1 MSEETAQ
8 EMPQANEAPVPSVEP
23 EMPESFNIF
32 ADEASPVI
40 AESSTPAS
48 EEPRED
54 RKGQAF
60 LQKMQLDKERRS
72 HEIAMKQRETA
83 LEAKT
88 NEIQKQI
95 ASLQTMKTNPNE
107 FLKSQGIDPLD
118 FQRKLAEH
126 ALHGGP
132 TPEDRLD
139 QTQMEL
145 AKLKQ
150 AIAQKEKQQERGQ
163 LLHQQKVAV
172 QNFVSAIDSYG
183 KQNPERYQL
192 VKEQMKPS
200 DIAEGMAA
208 YYKETGE
215 QITIE
220 AAYQRL
226 EAGLKQHEEKFYSD
240 PSVQQKFQ
248 RYSQGAQKSVR
259 RPQATMSSGWNEQ
272 PTRTSP
278 EDMTYEQ
285 IREHWKG
292 KLFT

>member
-1 MSEETAQ
+1 MSEEAT
-8 EMPQANEAPVPSVEP
+8 ETNESPAPPVEP

-32 ADEASPVI
+32 AEEASPVATEAPVPV
-40 AESSTPAS
+40 AEAPQ
-48 EEPRED
+48 ED

-60 LQKMQLDKERRS
+60 LQKMQLDKDRRS
-72 HEIAMKQRETA
+72 HEIAMKQRETTI
-83 LEAKT
+83 EAKT
-88 NEIQKQI
+88 QEIQKQM

-132 TPEDRLD
+132 SADDRLD

-150 AIAQKEKQQERGQ
+150 AIGEKEKQQERNQ
-163 LLHQQKVAV
+163 LLHQQQAAV
-172 QNFVSAIDSYG
+172 HNFVTAIDTYG
-183 KQNPERYQL
+183 KQNPEKYQI

-248 RYSQGAQKSVR
+248 QYGSRGAQKSVR
-259 RPQATMSSGWNEQ
+259 GPQATMSSGWNEQ

-278 EDMTYEQ
+278 EEMSYEE